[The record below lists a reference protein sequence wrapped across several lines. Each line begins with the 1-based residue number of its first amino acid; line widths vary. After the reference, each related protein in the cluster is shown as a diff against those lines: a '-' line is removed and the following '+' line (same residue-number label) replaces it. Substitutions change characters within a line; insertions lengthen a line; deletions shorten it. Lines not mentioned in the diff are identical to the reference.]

1 MIEIKGAYANAVVF
15 ADSLEASAAGQIKA
29 FCDQPVSAGSK
40 IRIMPDVHAG
50 KGCTIG
56 TTMTITDK
64 VIPNIVG
71 VDIGCGMLTVKLKEK
86 RIDLPKLDS
95 FIRKNIPYGRDVRE
109 KSHRSHG
116 RLDIYDLLCVK
127 KIDIRRA
134 KESLGTLGGGNHFIE
149 IDTDGDSLYLV
160 IHTGSRNLGLRV
172 AEYYQKIAYKECGG
186 RAQTEIPY
194 ELAYLTG
201 TAMQEYFTTW
211 RSCNALPN

>member
-15 ADSLEASAAGQIKA
+15 ADALEASAAGQIKA
-29 FCDQPVSAGSK
+29 FCDQSVSAGSK

-127 KIDIRRA
+127 KSIFAERKKALEPWAAAI
-134 KESLGTLGGGNHFIE
+134 TL
-149 IDTDGDSLYLV
+149 
-160 IHTGSRNLGLRV
+160 LRL
-172 AEYYQKIAYKECGG
+172 I
-186 RAQTEIPY
+186 QTEIVCI
-194 ELAYLTG
+194 
-201 TAMQEYFTTW
+201 W
-211 RSCNALPN
+211 